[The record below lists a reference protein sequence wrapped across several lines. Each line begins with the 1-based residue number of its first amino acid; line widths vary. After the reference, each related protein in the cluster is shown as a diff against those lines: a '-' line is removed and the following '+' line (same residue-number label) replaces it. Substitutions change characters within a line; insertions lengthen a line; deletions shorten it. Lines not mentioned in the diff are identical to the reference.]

1 MMLLSIS
8 FLTIQRFDVVYHDIL
23 ENKQTLYVGLLFIIE
38 NSRWCVNSFLD
49 ICFFLSFPA
58 CF

>member
-49 ICFFLSFPA
+49 ICFPA